1 MHFFFLLQQKVD
13 GIESNYHKLAGAKP
27 FQPVNWIPGKVPEIE
42 TEHTNPI
49 IKMTEGITEVVRGS
63 LREEDNER
71 DREFWIFASQ
81 IADRIFMIV
90 LSIFF
95 VFSISSILKQVPDHY
110 SFP

>member
-1 MHFFFLLQQKVD
+1 MDETEL
-13 GIESNYHKLAGAKP
+13 NYHKLAGAKP
-27 FQPVNWIPGKVPEIE
+27 FQPVNWIPGKVPEME